1 VTDAWIRVFMISF
14 AWNQR
19 WNLGYHCWWK
29 VDQKNGAKYPLIINI
44 KFYCCFILHLT
55 NASCQ
60 IPKDKSLHHS
70 KCLLIMTFQLYRL
83 KRQEAKTKNKYM
95 KNKNFRKLKYV
106 PGNPQNAGFCTIYP
120 TASGPDLR
128 PNFFRLA
135 SVSIL
140 HLLFQNS
147 LLLNTCT
154 SSYMYVQY
162 LG

>member
-1 VTDAWIRVFMISF
+1 
-14 AWNQR
+14 
-19 WNLGYHCWWK
+19 
-29 VDQKNGAKYPLIINI
+29 
-44 KFYCCFILHLT
+44 
-55 NASCQ
+55 
-60 IPKDKSLHHS
+60 
-70 KCLLIMTFQLYRL
+70 
-83 KRQEAKTKNKYM
+83 M

-147 LLLNTCT
+147 LLLLKVLKALLTLQVCDNIGRLCIFIMWVLQFRVMVMVFNATFNNISEIVSTCT
-154 SSYMYVQY
+154 KNLYNRMTKTTCFLQKDEKGRDRIKTHYQCS
-162 LG
+162 